1 MVKEL
6 AFMNY
11 KEHKMRK
18 RVFIISFIGIFV
30 VVAGIIGIIV
40 SDNSHKIPF
49 YNSST
54 NHIILSDKINK
65 LSGNQQKEEMFTLA
79 RNALKN
85 ETDKNQSIDWSN
97 FDDDS
102 LYVEKLKRPHVYL
115 LGYTI
120 QSRKPLIL
128 NIRYNL
134 VVKIGVNNS
143 RAKSDEIQVTS
154 MDMLI
159 TK

>member
-18 RVFIISFIGIFV
+18 RVFIISFIGILI

-40 SDNSHKIPF
+40 SDNSHKIP
-49 YNSST
+49 YYHSST
-54 NHIILSDKINK
+54 NHIVLSDKINK
-65 LSGNQQKEEMFTLA
+65 LSGDQQKEEMFTLA
-79 RNALKN
+79 RNALKK
-85 ETDKNQSIDWSN
+85 ETDKNQNFDWSN

-102 LYVEKLKRPHVYL
+102 LYVEKLKKPHVYL

-120 QSRKPLIL
+120 QSQRPLIL
-128 NIRYNL
+128 KIRYNL
-134 VVKIGVNNS
+134 LVNIDINNS
-143 RAKSDEIQVTS
+143 RAKSDQIQVLNMEMS
-154 MDMLI
+154 I
-159 TK
+159 IK

>member
-18 RVFIISFIGIFV
+18 RVFIISFIGILI

-40 SDNSHKIPF
+40 SDNSYKIPY
-49 YNSST
+49 YNSYT
-54 NHIILSDKINK
+54 NHIVLSDKINK
-65 LSGNQQKEEMFTLA
+65 LSSDQQKEEMFTLA
-79 RNALKN
+79 RNALKK
-85 ETDKNQSIDWSN
+85 ETDKNQNFDWSN

-102 LYVEKLKRPHVYL
+102 LYVEKLKSPHDYL

-143 RAKSDEIQVTS
+143 RAKSDQIQVLNMEMS
-154 MDMLI
+154 I
-159 TK
+159 IK

>member
-1 MVKEL
+1 
-6 AFMNY
+6 
-11 KEHKMRK
+11 MRK
-18 RVFIISFIGIFV
+18 RVFIISFIGILI

-40 SDNSHKIPF
+40 SDNSHKIPY
-49 YNSST
+49 YNSYT
-54 NHIILSDKINK
+54 NHIVLSDKINK
-65 LSGNQQKEEMFTLA
+65 LSGDQQKEEMFTLA
-79 RNALKN
+79 RNALKK
-85 ETDKNQSIDWSN
+85 ETDKNQNFDWSN

-102 LYVEKLKRPHVYL
+102 LYVEKLKSPHDYL

-143 RAKSDEIQVTS
+143 RAKSDQIQVLNMEMS
-154 MDMLI
+154 I
-159 TK
+159 IK

>member
-40 SDNSHKIPF
+40 SDNSHKIPY

-65 LSGNQQKEEMFTLA
+65 LSSNQQKEEMFTLA
-79 RNALKN
+79 RNALKTK
-85 ETDKNQSIDWSN
+85 TDKEQNIDWSN

-143 RAKSDEIQVTS
+143 RAKSDQIQVVNMEMS
-154 MDMLI
+154 I
-159 TK
+159 IK

>member
-1 MVKEL
+1 MVKES

-40 SDNSHKIPF
+40 SDNSHKIPY

-54 NHIILSDKINK
+54 NHIILSDRINK
-65 LSGNQQKEEMFTLA
+65 LSSNQQKEEMFTLA
-79 RNALKN
+79 RNALKTK
-85 ETDKNQSIDWSN
+85 TDKNQNIDWSN

-102 LYVEKLKRPHVYL
+102 LYVEKLKAPHVYL

-128 NIRYNL
+128 KIRYNL

-143 RAKSDEIQVTS
+143 RAKSDQIQVVNMEMS
-154 MDMLI
+154 I
-159 TK
+159 IK

>member
-6 AFMNY
+6 AFVNY

-18 RVFIISFIGIFV
+18 RVFIISFIGILI

-40 SDNSHKIPF
+40 SDNSHKIPY
-49 YNSST
+49 YNSYT
-54 NHIILSDKINK
+54 NHIVLSDKINK
-65 LSGNQQKEEMFTLA
+65 LSGDQQKEEMFRLA
-79 RNALKN
+79 RNALKK
-85 ETDKNQSIDWSN
+85 ETDKNQNFDWSN

-102 LYVEKLKRPHVYL
+102 LYVEKLKSPHDYL

-143 RAKSDEIQVTS
+143 RAKSDQIQVLNMEMS
-154 MDMLI
+154 I
-159 TK
+159 IK

>member
-1 MVKEL
+1 MC
-6 AFMNY
+6 
-11 KEHKMRK
+11 K
-18 RVFIISFIGIFV
+18 RVFIICFIGILI

-40 SDNSHKIPF
+40 SDNSHKIPY

-65 LSGNQQKEEMFTLA
+65 LSGDQQKEEMFTLA
-79 RNALKN
+79 RNALKKK
-85 ETDKNQSIDWSN
+85 TDKNQSIDWSN
-97 FDDDS
+97 FDDNS

-143 RAKSDEIQVTS
+143 RAKSDQIQVVNMEMS
-154 MDMLI
+154 I
-159 TK
+159 IK

>member
-11 KEHKMRK
+11 KEHRMRK

-40 SDNSHKIPF
+40 SDNSHKIPY

-65 LSGNQQKEEMFTLA
+65 LSSNQQKEEMFTLA
-79 RNALKN
+79 RNALKTK
-85 ETDKNQSIDWSN
+85 TDKDQNIDWSN

-143 RAKSDEIQVTS
+143 RAKSDQIQVVNMEMS
-154 MDMLI
+154 I
-159 TK
+159 IK

>member
-1 MVKEL
+1 
-6 AFMNY
+6 
-11 KEHKMRK
+11 MRK

-30 VVAGIIGIIV
+30 VVAGIIGIII
-40 SDNSHKIPF
+40 SDNSHKIPY

-54 NHIILSDKINK
+54 HHIILSDKINK
-65 LSGNQQKEEMFTLA
+65 LSGNQQKEEIFTLA

-85 ETDKNQSIDWSN
+85 ETDKNQGIDWSN

-102 LYVEKLKRPHVYL
+102 LYVEKFTKPHVYL

-120 QSRKPLIL
+120 QSQKPLIL
-128 NIRYNL
+128 KIRYNL
-134 VVKIGVNNS
+134 VVNIDINNS
-143 RAKSDEIQVTS
+143 RAKSDQIQVTS
-154 MDMLI
+154 MDMSI

>member
-65 LSGNQQKEEMFTLA
+65 LSDNQQKEEMFTLA

-154 MDMLI
+154 MDMSI

>member
-18 RVFIISFIGIFV
+18 RIFIISFIGIFV

-40 SDNSHKIPF
+40 SDNSHKIPY

-65 LSGNQQKEEMFTLA
+65 LSSNQQKEEMFTLA
-79 RNALKN
+79 RNALKTK
-85 ETDKNQSIDWSN
+85 TDKNQRIDWSN

-143 RAKSDEIQVTS
+143 RAKSDQIQVVNMEMS
-154 MDMLI
+154 I
-159 TK
+159 VK

>member
-18 RVFIISFIGIFV
+18 RVFIISFIGILI

-40 SDNSHKIPF
+40 SDNSHKIPY
-49 YNSST
+49 YNSYT
-54 NHIILSDKINK
+54 NHIVLSDKINK
-65 LSGNQQKEEMFTLA
+65 LSGDQQKEEMFRLA
-79 RNALKN
+79 RNALKK
-85 ETDKNQSIDWSN
+85 ETDKNQNFDWSN

-102 LYVEKLKRPHVYL
+102 LYVEKLKSPHDYL

-128 NIRYNL
+128 NIKYNL

-143 RAKSDEIQVTS
+143 RAKSDQIQVLNMEMS
-154 MDMLI
+154 I
-159 TK
+159 IK

>member
-154 MDMLI
+154 MDMSI

>member
-11 KEHKMRK
+11 KEHRMRK

-40 SDNSHKIPF
+40 SDNSHKIPY

-65 LSGNQQKEEMFTLA
+65 LSSNQQKEEMFTLA
-79 RNALKN
+79 RNALKTK
-85 ETDKNQSIDWSN
+85 TDKDQNIDWSN

-134 VVKIGVNNS
+134 VVKICVNNS
-143 RAKSDEIQVTS
+143 RAKSDQIQVVNMEMS
-154 MDMLI
+154 I
-159 TK
+159 IK

>member
-1 MVKEL
+1 
-6 AFMNY
+6 
-11 KEHKMRK
+11 
-18 RVFIISFIGIFV
+18 
-30 VVAGIIGIIV
+30 
-40 SDNSHKIPF
+40 
-49 YNSST
+49 
-54 NHIILSDKINK
+54 
-65 LSGNQQKEEMFTLA
+65 MFTLA
-79 RNALKN
+79 RNALKTK
-85 ETDKNQSIDWSN
+85 TDKDQNIDWSN

-143 RAKSDEIQVTS
+143 RAKSDQIQVVNMEMS
-154 MDMLI
+154 I
-159 TK
+159 IK

>member
-40 SDNSHKIPF
+40 SDNSHKIPY

-65 LSGNQQKEEMFTLA
+65 LSGNQQREEMFTLA

-85 ETDKNQSIDWSN
+85 ETDKNQSIDWRN

-102 LYVEKLKRPHVYL
+102 LC
-115 LGYTI
+115 
-120 QSRKPLIL
+120 S
-128 NIRYNL
+128 
-134 VVKIGVNNS
+134 
-143 RAKSDEIQVTS
+143 
-154 MDMLI
+154 
-159 TK
+159 